1 MSRRLVLPRVA
12 GRRVALR
19 RVAVVGVVAS
29 LAVGLA
35 ACSPGSGSGRLTVTA
50 DFSDINAL
58 EHHATVELNGVNVGV
73 VSHIGLDGSVAKL
86 TLSLKRS
93 AHIPAD
99 VTAQVK
105 QDSILGPDVVDL
117 VVPPNSHA
125 PLLADHAV
133 IADAS
138 QPGKFQPNFELLVKA
153 GNDLLGT
160 LGAAGIS
167 ALARVVSEGAKGFG
181 PEGGDLRIVLTDL
194 NTVVS
199 GYATRTQAI
208 TTLLQNLDQFSTTLA
223 PNAEANATALS
234 NLARA
239 TEALDRQKDRLITL
253 LSALGTVSAQGASLL
268 NSDLGLITNQLTGL
282 KSITQALANQQVALG
297 NVLVNLYGH
306 NLALARGV
314 SHPDDFVQVLNDFIV
329 CGLPGHA
336 GGDTAG
342 DPVNSCYDAGN
353 GKP

>member
-1 MSRRLVLPRVA
+1 VKRLAAVGAVLVLA
-12 GRRVALR
+12 AAL
-19 RVAVVGVVAS
+19 AS
-29 LAVGLA
+29 CA
-35 ACSPGSGSGRLTVTA
+35 SGSGSSGRLTATA
-50 DFSDINAL
+50 DFADINAL

-73 VSHIGLDGSVAKL
+73 VSHIGLDGTLAHL

-99 VTAQVK
+99 VVAQVK
-105 QDSILGPDVVDL
+105 QDSLLGPDVVDL
-117 VVPPNSHA
+117 VVPADSHA

-138 QPGKFQPNFELLVKA
+138 HPGKFQPNFETLVKA

-167 ALARVVSEGAKGFG
+167 ALARVVNEGAKGFG

-194 NTVVS
+194 NTTVT

-208 TTLLQNLDQFSTTLA
+208 TTLLQNLDTFSTTLA
-223 PNAEANATALS
+223 PNAQANAQALA
-234 NLARA
+234 NLATA
-239 TEALDRQKDRLITL
+239 TAELDRQKDRLVSL
-253 LSALGTVSAQGASLL
+253 LSALGSVAQQGASLL
-268 NSDLGLITNQLTGL
+268 NADLGLITDQFTGL
-282 KSITQALANQQVALG
+282 NSITKALANQQVALG
-297 NVLVNLYGH
+297 SLLVNLYGH
-306 NLALARGV
+306 NLALSRGV

-336 GGDTAG
+336 GGDIPG

-353 GKP
+353 GTP